1 MSRGR
6 SGAGSP
12 EGRPLERDLWELER
26 SLRARGA
33 RHVAGVD
40 EAGRGPLAGPVV
52 AAAVILPP
60 GFTHPDIDDSK
71 RLSEGLRE
79 ALFPVITV
87 AATAW
92 AIAAASEAEIDA
104 VDILQATLRAMER
117 ALAGL
122 PIRPDYV
129 LVDGPR
135 LPLVPGPCE
144 GVVGGDGRVAC
155 IAAASILAKVHRDR
169 LMRGHHE
176 RWPAYGFAANKGYGT
191 AGHLRALAAHGP
203 CPIHRRSFRGVLTES
218 PSR

>member
-1 MSRGR
+1 MVFV
-6 SGAGSP
+6 P
-12 EGRPLERDLWELER
+12 EGRGELPRDLWEPER
-26 SLRARGA
+26 VLRARGA

-60 GFTHPDIDDSK
+60 DFTHPDINDSK
-71 RLSEGLRE
+71 RLSEDLRE
-79 ALFPVITV
+79 ELFPVITG
-87 AATAW
+87 
-92 AIAAASEAEIDA
+92 AAAAWSVAESSESEIDT
-104 VDILQATLRAMER
+104 VNILQATLRAMER

-122 PIRPDYV
+122 AIRPDYV
-129 LVDGPR
+129 LVDGPI
-135 LPLVPGPCE
+135 LPRVLLPGE

-191 AGHLRALAAHGP
+191 AGHVRALAEHGP
-203 CPIHRRSFRGVLTES
+203 CPIHRRTFRGVL
-218 PSR
+218 P